1 MATENEDDIPT
12 NFDDV
17 EVDDD
22 KEVETAAA
30 AEDAGDAPKVFE
42 LIFAICFFCCYLL
55 FCCVSAFC
63 FTLLHRR

>member
-17 EVDDD
+17 EVDDE
-22 KEVETAAA
+22 KEVEPAAA

-42 LIFAICFFCCYLL
+42 LILPVVVVVFMF
-55 FCCVSAFC
+55 V
-63 FTLLHRR
+63 